1 MSQVRLRRVM
11 MPSERETAE
20 VLGISNPTGTPSIL
34 WIAHE
39 VSRGLPLAALERV
52 AYTIAPDD
60 KSFVYRFMP
69 KATWARRRKAFLAK
83 AKDISSAAAGRKQ
96 ARQPGDRASREAA
109 AAFHE
114 QIPAAR
120 LSPEEG
126 AKVARI
132 AEVWTLARQVWGS
145 DDAARAFLFRPHPML
160 EGQRPIDVALAN
172 EFGRPLVEG
181 ILGRL
186 QYGSAA

>member
-1 MSQVRLRRVM
+1 M
-11 MPSERETAE
+11 MPGERETAE
-20 VLGISNPTGTPSIL
+20 VLGIPRPTGTPSIM
-34 WIAHE
+34 WIARE
-39 VSRGLPLAALERV
+39 VSRGLPLTALERV
-52 AYTIAPDD
+52 AYKIAPDD

-69 KATWARRRKAFLAK
+69 KATWARRRKASLAK
-83 AKDISSAAAGRKQ
+83 AKDIQPAAAEKPH
-96 ARQPGDRASREAA
+96 ARRRSDRTSREIAV
-109 AAFHE
+109 HE
-114 QIPAAR
+114 QIPAAL